1 MRVSLRETKNLQIIR
16 SNNDGLKQILISNK
30 LLKTCKRQNFCI
42 IPQNDELMKQYSL
55 FGLLI
60 LATALAL
67 SSCQVIGGIFK
78 AGVWVGILLVVLVV
92 GIILWLVGRGRS

>member
-1 MRVSLRETKNLQIIR
+1 MM
-16 SNNDGLKQILISNK
+16 GLDNFQFQYKV
-30 LLKTCKRQNFCI
+30 LKICERQNFCI

-60 LATALAL
+60 LATALTL
-67 SSCQVIGGIFK
+67 SSCQVVGGIFK

-92 GIILWLVGRGRS
+92 GVILWLVGRGRS